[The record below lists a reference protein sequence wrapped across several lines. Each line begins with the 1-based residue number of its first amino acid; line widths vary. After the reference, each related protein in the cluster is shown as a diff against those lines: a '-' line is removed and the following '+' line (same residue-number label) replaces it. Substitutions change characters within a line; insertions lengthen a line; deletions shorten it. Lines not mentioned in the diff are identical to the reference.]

1 MADEGTEQRK
11 EKLLAD
17 MAAERGFLPKE
28 WQWVADQD
36 LDYLEA
42 YNNLWRQASNEG
54 KYLSVKT
61 RELIVIGILAFRGS
75 EGAVY
80 SHCKR
85 ALKFGATIPEL
96 LEAFETMVIT
106 GGAPTFAL
114 GLKVLMRLLKEQ
126 EEQDEQAE
134 K

>member
-1 MADEGTEQRK
+1 MADESTEQRK

-80 SHCKR
+80 SHCQR

-96 LEAFETMVIT
+96 LEAFETMVVT

-114 GLKVLMRLLKEQ
+114 GLKVLMRILKEQ
-126 EEQDEQAE
+126 EEQNEQA
-134 K
+134 KK

>member
-1 MADEGTEQRK
+1 MLDQTVDQRK

-36 LDYLEA
+36 LDFLEA
-42 YNNLWRQASNEG
+42 YNNLWRQSSNEG
-54 KYLSVKT
+54 KALPVKT
-61 RELIVIGILAFRGS
+61 RELIAIAILAFRGS

-85 ALKFGATIPEL
+85 ALKFGATIEEL
-96 LEAFETMVIT
+96 LEAFETMVVT
-106 GGAPTFAL
+106 GGAPTLAI
-114 GLKVLMRLLKEQ
+114 GLNALMRILKEQ
-126 EEQDEQAE
+126 DEAA
-134 K
+134 KK

>member
-1 MADEGTEQRK
+1 MSEGTRDQRR

-36 LDYLEA
+36 LDFLEA

-54 KYLSVKT
+54 KALPIKT
-61 RELIVIGILAFRGS
+61 RELIAIAILSYRGS
-75 EGAVY
+75 ENAVY

-85 ALKFGATIPEL
+85 ALKFGATMQEL
-96 LEAFETMVIT
+96 LEAFETMVVT
-106 GGAPTFAL
+106 GGAPTLAI
-114 GLKVLMRLLKEQ
+114 GLNALMRILKEQ
-126 EEQDEQAE
+126 EEQA
-134 K
+134 KK